1 VNPVGILL
9 AAGRGSRF
17 DPRGVA
23 NKLLAALPDGEAVVA
38 ASARHLLEVLPRV
51 VAVCADDGEVARRL
65 RALGCEVTICADANQ
80 GMGVSLAHAIRHS
93 LPASGWLV
101 ALGDMPFVQ
110 PSTIRSL
117 CDALQA
123 GAQVAAP
130 VSQGRRGN
138 PVGCGATHL
147 DALLAL
153 RGDEGARHIVRSS
166 KVALVEVSD
175 PGIFADIDLP
185 ADL

>member
-17 DPRGVA
+17 DPQGVA
-23 NKLLAALPDGEAVVA
+23 NKLLAQLPDGEAVVA
-38 ASARHLLEVLPRV
+38 ASARHLLEILPRV
-51 VAVCADDGEVARRL
+51 VAVCADNGEVAQLL
-65 RALGCEVTICADANQ
+65 RTLGCEVTICPDARD

-93 LPASGWLV
+93 LPASSWLV

-110 PSTIRSL
+110 PSSIRSL
-117 CDALQA
+117 RDALVA

-138 PVGCGATHL
+138 PVGFGATHL

-153 RGDEGARHIVRSS
+153 RGDEGARHIVR
-166 KVALVEVSD
+166 ANDPTLVEVPD

>member
-17 DPRGVA
+17 DPQGVA
-23 NKLLAALPDGEAVVA
+23 NKLLAVLPDGEAVVA

-51 VAVCADDGEVARRL
+51 VAVCADDGEVAQLL
-65 RALGCEVTICADANQ
+65 RTLGCEVTICPDARD

-93 LPASGWLV
+93 LPASSWLV

-110 PSTIRSL
+110 PSTIRVL
-117 CDALQA
+117 CDVLEA
-123 GAQVAAP
+123 GAQIAAP

-138 PVGCGATHL
+138 PIGFGATHR

-153 RGDEGARHIVRSS
+153 QGDEGARHIVRSS
-166 KVALVEVSD
+166 EAALVEVSD